1 MFGDSSAGLHKHAN
15 SVSWDCAVVCEIG
28 EEGTEVVLC
37 DEDRCAGEAF
47 AAAWVERLA
56 HNGHEVTPGDRANFA
71 HAGAMLSA
79 FASAK
84 RSPAARHRP
93 NAWACDKLHSKRAG
107 ALQPLQR

>member
-28 EEGTEVVLC
+28 KEGRDVALGE
-37 DEDRCAGEAF
+37 DDRCAGEAF
-47 AAAWVERLA
+47 AATWVERLT

-79 FASAK
+79 FFREGAGYSAVPPECLGL
-84 RSPAARHRP
+84 RETP
-93 NAWACDKLHSKRAG
+93 
-107 ALQPLQR
+107 